1 MKLSSKD
8 LLELKV
14 NDEITPEPI
23 GGAHRDRDL
32 ILSNVRKSMEDNLNE
47 FFNMSGEEVLNHR
60 KSKFLT
66 IGRTKGFISHSD
78 DLNTLSMK
86 ENKINKLIEKIVKSK
101 TNLGIFSVVI
111 ILLSYLIFFL

>member
-1 MKLSSKD
+1 MSAEKIFD
-8 LLELKV
+8 
-14 NDEITPEPI
+14 
-23 GGAHRDRDL
+23 DRK
-32 ILSNVRKSMEDNLNE
+32 N
-47 FFNMSGEEVLNHR
+47 
-60 KSKFLT
+60 KFLR

-111 ILLSYLIFFL
+111 ISLSYLIFFL